1 MRYCGLLFIALFSA
15 LGVAAQ
21 TPMYVVNGS
30 VVESIDGIDHSII
43 ESIDILPADE
53 QTIAR
58 WGVGASSGVV
68 VVTLT
73 FDEDADFDCE
83 PYSNFLRYVID
94 NVEWRAANGV
104 AKVALRYD
112 ISEEGAVE
120 VDTVLES
127 TSRAL
132 LRKVLDVLEASPRWR
147 PATRDGKAVR
157 RKGLILNI
165 TLPEGARLSDEPYI
179 VVR

>member
-1 MRYCGLLFIALFSA
+1 MRTCRLLIVALLSA

-21 TPMYVVNGS
+21 TPMYVVNGK
-30 VVESIDGIDHSII
+30 VVEGIEGIDHSII

-58 WGVGASSGVV
+58 WGVGASNGVV
-68 VVTLT
+68 VVALT
-73 FDEDADFDCE
+73 FDEDAAFCCE
-83 PYSNFLRYVID
+83 PYSSFLRYVVD
-94 NVEWRAANGV
+94 NVEWRAANGA
-104 AKVALRYD
+104 AKVALRYN
-112 ISEEGAVE
+112 ISEEGVVE

-127 TSRAL
+127 TNRAL
-132 LRKVLDVLEASPRWR
+132 LRKVLAVLEASPRWL
-147 PATRDGKAVR
+147 PARRNGEPVR
-157 RKGLILNI
+157 RNGLILNI